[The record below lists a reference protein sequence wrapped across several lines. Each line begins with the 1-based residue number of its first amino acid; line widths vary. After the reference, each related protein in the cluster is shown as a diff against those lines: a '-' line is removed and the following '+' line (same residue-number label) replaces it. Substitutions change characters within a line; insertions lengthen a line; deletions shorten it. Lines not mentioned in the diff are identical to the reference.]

1 MKAFYCD
8 HFVLP
13 LPPTHSFPMLKYRK
27 LRERV
32 IADGILDPGDLV
44 SRVPLRWTSSCSR
57 TMRHTLLT

>member
-32 IADGILDPGDLV
+32 LDGGILDAADLV
-44 SRVPLRWTSSCSR
+44 EPAAAAVDELMSAT
-57 TMRHTLLT
+57 